1 MHVLCVSTSVLHVLL
16 SFNNGT
22 AIWAQMYRQFH
33 FRTKHILVLCTNNDF
48 PPFYLAD
55 ITTILTPDDLQSFQ
69 YNIPPYQ
76 HNHQTNHRYVL
87 RHSTNCKHVIITSD
101 SRLKPIWLFSVTTL
115 GVKAAVVALFHP
127 PVVLVQSP
135 SSWKS
140 AERAWSTYS
149 GRLTLWNVVVI
160 SFKKYPSDRLLYH
173 RYPHDSISPRSKLKN
188 FH

>member
-1 MHVLCVSTSVLHVLL
+1 MHVPCVSTSVVHALL
-16 SFNNGT
+16 SFYNGT
-22 AIWAQMYRQFH
+22 KIWAQMYRQFR
-33 FRTKHILVLCTNNDF
+33 FRTKPIIILVLWTNNDF

-55 ITTILTPDDLQSFQ
+55 ISTILTPDDLQSFQ

-76 HNHQTNHRYVL
+76 HNHQTNHRCVL
-87 RHSTNCKHVIITSD
+87 RHSTNCKHAIITSD
-101 SRLKPIWLFSVTTL
+101 SILKSLWLFSVTTL
-115 GVKAAVVALFHP
+115 GVKAAAVALFHP

-160 SFKKYPSDRLLYH
+160 SFKK
-173 RYPHDSISPRSKLKN
+173 
-188 FH
+188 